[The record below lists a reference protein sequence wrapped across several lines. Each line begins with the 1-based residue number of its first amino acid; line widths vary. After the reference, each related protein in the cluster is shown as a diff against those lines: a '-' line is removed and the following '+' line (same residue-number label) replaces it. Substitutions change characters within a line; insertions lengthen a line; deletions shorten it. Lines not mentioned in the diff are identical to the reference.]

1 MKKVLGLSLA
11 AMIIVATGCSKE
23 QVLKCT
29 MEQEQSGAS
38 TTSHMNVTFKGK
50 EATKIDM
57 DIEIKYDEKLEAFAD
72 TFKSTLES
80 QQGKLE
86 DTGYT
91 VKITSGDNSVKL
103 TASGTSKTLKESEY
117 KGTYE
122 ATKEKFEDAGYTC
135 K

>member
-1 MKKVLGLSLA
+1 MSLA
-11 AMIIVATGCSKE
+11 VIVILATGCSKE
-23 QVLKCT
+23 KVLKCT
-29 MEQEQSGAS
+29 MEQSQSGA
-38 TTSHMNVTFKGK
+38 TTISHMNVNFKGN

-57 DIEIKYDEKLEAFAD
+57 DIEIKYDEKYKSYAD

-80 QQGKLE
+80 QQSKLE

-103 TASGTSKTLKESEY
+103 TANGTSKTLDESEY
-117 KGTYE
+117 KVNYK

-135 K
+135 E

>member
-1 MKKVLGLSLA
+1 MKKLLGLSLA
-11 AMIIVATGCSKE
+11 AMIIVATGCAKE
-23 QVLKCT
+23 KVLKCT

-38 TTSHMNVTFKGK
+38 TVSHMDVTFKGN

-57 DIEIKYDEKLEAFAD
+57 DIEIKYDDKYKSFAK

-80 QQGKLE
+80 QKGKLE

-103 TASGTSKTLKESEY
+103 TAKGTSKTLDESEY

-122 ATKEKFEDAGYTC
+122 ATKEKFESAGYTC